1 MSRSSPHILSQELAG
16 GRLWLGAST
25 LVRVG
30 GLVFSVYLT
39 SEGGPGVTQVEDEES
54 PPDHVVGE
62 DEDHRCEGPGPA
74 QDQVEE
80 AG

>member
-16 GRLWLGAST
+16 VARLWLGAST

-39 SEGGPGVTQVEDEES
+39 SEGGPGVTQVEDEGS
-54 PPDHVVGE
+54 LPDHVVGE
-62 DEDHRCEGPGPA
+62 DEAHPR
-74 QDQVEE
+74 
-80 AG
+80 